1 MRSINENLKK
11 IYHVMTLAAASVFL
25 AACSNT
31 EVEKTVISKSES
43 LITPTIKTA
52 SRSYT
57 GLEPQTVT
65 DVHGNMTAVWEGY
78 DGTRFNIWTMRRLAG
93 ENWSTASLLE
103 ADNSGDAYSPQVAVD
118 GIGNVTAVWKQ
129 SDGKRFSVYANRF
142 VNGVGWEGVKQIKND
157 TINQVSASDP
167 LVTYDATGYAMVAW
181 QEIDG
186 LNVKTWINRHKG
198 DAGWG
203 EAKLLAPTIAIKDYP
218 RFSFDA
224 SGLLTVIAQKT
235 DS

>member
-1 MRSINENLKK
+1 MRSINGNLKT
-11 IYHVMTLAAASVFL
+11 IYRAAILATASVFI

-31 EVEKTVISKSES
+31 EVEKTVISKSQS

-52 SRSYT
+52 SINYS

-65 DVHGNMTAVWEGY
+65 DVHGNMTAVWEEY

-93 ENWSTASLLE
+93 ENWSLGSLLE
-103 ADNSGDAYSPQVAVD
+103 VDNSGDAYSPQVAVD

-129 SDGKRFSVYANRF
+129 SDGKRFSIYARRL
-142 VNGVGWEGVKQIKND
+142 VNGVGWESVNQIKNGLSS
-157 TINQVSASDP
+157 QVSASDP
-167 LVTYDATGYAMVAW
+167 LVTYDATGFAMVAW
-181 QEIDG
+181 QEVDG

-203 EAKLLAPTIAIKDYP
+203 EAKLLAPTIAVKDFP

-224 SGLLTVIAQKT
+224 TGLLIVIAQKT